1 MAGTADARTLMD
13 RMYRAQRHIYD
24 LTRKFYLFGRD
35 TLIAELP
42 VRPGEAVLE
51 VGCGTAR
58 NLVML
63 AARHPRARF
72 YGIDASAEMLKTA
85 AQNVMRGGVGSR
97 VHLARTLADDYD
109 FRATFGREDKFDRLL
124 FSYSLSMIEDW
135 RGAIAHGL
143 EQVKSG
149 GTLHIVDFGNQE
161 GLPRWFKG
169 ALKAWLDKFHVR
181 FRPEMKPHFEA
192 LEREGLGRMTYRD
205 HMRGYAYLLTFE
217 VKG

>member
-1 MAGTADARTLMD
+1 MTASSDAKVLMD

-24 LTRKFYLFGRD
+24 FTRKYYLFGRD

-42 VRPGEAVLE
+42 VQPAETLIE

-63 AARHPRARF
+63 SQKHPSARF
-72 YGIDASAEMLKTA
+72 FGIDASSEMLKTA
-85 AQNVMRGGVGSR
+85 DENVTRGGAAEKVK
-97 VHLARTLADDYD
+97 LAVALADTYDY
-109 FRATFGREDKFDRLL
+109 RTTFGLDRPFDRIL

-135 RGAIAHGL
+135 QGAIRHAL
-143 EQVKSG
+143 TQVRPG

-161 GLPRWFKG
+161 GLPGWFKRLLG
-169 ALKAWLDKFHVR
+169 AWLTQFHVR
-181 FRPEMKPHFEA
+181 FRPEMKPFFEA
-192 LEREGLGRMTYRD
+192 LEREGVGRMTYRD

-217 VKG
+217 VK

>member
-1 MAGTADARTLMD
+1 MTASSDAKVLMD

-24 LTRKFYLFGRD
+24 FTRKYYLFGRD

-42 VRPGEAVLE
+42 VQPAETLIE

-63 AARHPRARF
+63 SQKHPSARF
-72 YGIDASAEMLKTA
+72 FGIDASSEMLKTA
-85 AQNVMRGGVGSR
+85 DENVTRGGAAEKVK
-97 VHLARTLADDYD
+97 LAVALADTYDY
-109 FRATFGREDKFDRLL
+109 RTTFGLDRPFDRIL

-135 RGAIAHGL
+135 QGAIRHAL
-143 EQVKSG
+143 KQVRPG

-161 GLPRWFKG
+161 GLPGWFKRLLG
-169 ALKAWLDKFHVR
+169 AWLTQFHVR
-181 FRPEMKPHFEA
+181 FRPEMKPFFEA
-192 LEREGLGRMTYRD
+192 LEREGAGRMTYRD

-217 VKG
+217 VK

>member
-1 MAGTADARTLMD
+1 MSGSADARTLMD
-13 RMYRAQRHIYD
+13 QMYRAQRHIYD

-35 TLIAELP
+35 TLITELP
-42 VRPGEAVLE
+42 VKPGERLLE

-63 AARHPRARF
+63 SQRHPQASF

-85 AQNVMRGGVGSR
+85 AQNVTRGRVGSR

-109 FRATFGREDKFDRLL
+109 YRATFGLEAPFDRLL

-143 EQVKSG
+143 TQVKPG
-149 GTLHIVDFGNQE
+149 GALHIVDFGNQE
-161 GLPRWFKG
+161 GLPPWFKS
-169 ALKAWLDKFHVR
+169 ALGAWLDKFHVR
-181 FRPEMKPHFEA
+181 FRPEMKPHFED
-192 LEREGLGRMTYRD
+192 LERQGLGRMTYRS